1 MSDEPT
7 GNVTSPAVMLSPNA
21 RKRVFDNCAS
31 LDTVT
36 GNSHE
41 AVRFK
46 ESVAVH
52 FTSVMPIGKVS
63 PEDGEHVTLTEPWPP
78 VTGGASKLT
87 AMPAAF
93 TVAREMPSTHD
104 SEGASATGGGGG
116 GGGVGAVGLL
126 HAAPSA
132 SVTAIATPITQ
143 DCTIRIDLNQPFY
156 RTSLID
162 SIDPGHD
169 TPGSNS

>member
-1 MSDEPT
+1 MSDEPS

-36 GNSHE
+36 GNSHD
-41 AVRFK
+41 AVRLR

-52 FTSVMPIGKVS
+52 FTSVTPIGKVS

-78 VTGGASKLT
+78 VTGGESKLI

-126 HAAPSA
+126 QAGAKRQRQ
-132 SVTAIATPITQ
+132 AIATPITQ
-143 DCTIRIDLNQPFY
+143 DCTFLIYLNQPFY
-156 RTSLID
+156 RTTFS
-162 SIDPGHD
+162 S
-169 TPGSNS
+169 S